1 MDAMEGTPSHP
12 QPLLAGGPA
21 GQTETRS
28 ALQEIY
34 LQRLQRLLRLRRQHE
49 QDLNQHG
56 VRLLDH
62 SIFAA
67 YCDCRDLGAGTRARG
82 ILSAANYDVG
92 PDVQSDVQGAA

>member
-1 MDAMEGTPSHP
+1 MPVD
-12 QPLLAGGPA
+12 PA
-21 GQTETRS
+21 EAQN

-34 LQRLQRLLRLRRQHE
+34 LGRLQRLLRLRRQHE

-67 YCDCRDLGAGTRARG
+67 YCDCRELGAGTRART
-82 ILSAANYDVG
+82 ILSAAHYDVG
-92 PDVQSDVQGAA
+92 SAEPPDVQQGAA